1 MATGLAIASVRH
13 RRGGFVASFVSVFL
27 GAAIVMAFASM
38 LDTAGGPGVADSDKN
53 VLTIMASVIGGWGA
67 IIVAFSVGT
76 ILAVAARQRAAELAL
91 LRSVGATPGQ
101 VTRLIMAETA
111 VVGVLAALLAVPA
124 GFGGGYGLLH
134 ILQATGQVGDGVG
147 YRFGGSALGT
157 GVVGTLVAALIATWV
172 TARRAARR
180 RVQDAL
186 LDAADGGRTMG
197 RARLVAGLVLLVGGI
212 SCGVMTATVMD
223 GKQLQTQS
231 VAGEGCVMSSL
242 GFALLAPV
250 ILRAASAVLGP
261 LLGGTGASARMGVL
275 AVRQRIQRAATP
287 MMPIVICTA
296 ISTGTLYMQAIWNST
311 RTTMTADD
319 KNTATLN
326 YVVVGVI
333 AVFAAVML
341 VNLLVSET
349 TNRRREFAQLRLTGA
364 TPRQILRQVFAENV
378 LMLVTGVLFG
388 SLAGLLSV
396 VPYSLAV
403 TDKAVPDTSIGIYLA
418 VVGGVAALTVG
429 ASLAAARRTTRGPAI
444 TVLRG
449 AAA

>member
-38 LDTAGGPGVADSDKN
+38 LDTAGGPVADSDRT
-53 VLTIMASVIGGWGA
+53 VLTIMASVVGGWGA
-67 IIVAFSVGT
+67 VIVAFAVGT
-76 ILAVAARQRAAELAL
+76 TLSVAARQRAGELAL

-101 VTRLIMAETA
+101 VTRLIMSETA
-111 VVGVLAALLAVPA
+111 LVGVLAVLLAVPV

-134 ILQATGQVGDGVG
+134 MLKDTGQVGDGVG

-157 GVVGTLVAALIATWV
+157 GALGTLLTALIATWV

-186 LDAADGGRTMG
+186 LNAADGGRSMG
-197 RARLVAGLVLLVGGI
+197 RTRLVAGLVLLAGGI
-212 SCGVMTATVMD
+212 GCGVTTATVMD

-231 VAGEGCVMSSL
+231 IAAEGSILSSL
-242 GFALLAPV
+242 GFALLAPL

-261 LLGGTGASARMGVL
+261 LLSGTGASARLGVL
-275 AVRQRIQRAATP
+275 AVRQRVQRAATP

-296 ISTGTLYMQAIWNST
+296 ISTGTLYIQAIWNST
-311 RTTMTADD
+311 RTTMSADD

-326 YVVVGVI
+326 YVVVGMI

-341 VNLLVSET
+341 VNLLVSEI

-364 TPRQILRQVFAENV
+364 TPRQILRQVAAENV

-403 TDKAVPDTSIGIYLA
+403 TDRAVPDTSVGIYAA
-418 VVGGVAALTVG
+418 VVGGVVVLTIG
-429 ASLAAARRTTRGPAI
+429 ASLAAARRAGRGAAI